1 MEIQAVTVM
10 SLLWAHFINFLPKF
24 VSGLI
29 LLIIGLFVG
38 KLVGKAVKHVLQRAK
53 LDYYISETSKP
64 VVSLTDIF
72 SLIARWWI
80 YLAFISASIDI
91 LQIPTLSGW
100 VSRITQFI
108 PAIIGSA
115 IILIVAYVLAEY
127 IKEQV
132 KKGGTI
138 YSNIVG
144 KLIFFFIMYV
154 AVAISLPV
162 LGVPSGLVSSIL
174 IVIVASVGLGLA
186 IAIGLGLKDAISDV
200 SKNYIKKYKFKK

>member
-1 MEIQAVTVM
+1 MEIEAISMM

-24 VSGLI
+24 ISGLI

-38 KLVGKAVKHVLQRAK
+38 KLVGKAVKHILQRAK
-53 LDYYISETSKP
+53 LDYYVSETAKP
-64 VVSLTDIF
+64 RVSLTDIF
-72 SLIARWWI
+72 ALITRWWI
-80 YLAFISASIDI
+80 YLAFISAAIDV

-100 VSRITQFI
+100 IVRITTFI
-108 PAIIGSA
+108 PSIIGA
-115 IILIVAYVLAEY
+115 ALIIIVAYVIAEY

-132 KKGGTI
+132 KKGETI

-154 AVAISLPV
+154 AVAIALPV
-162 LGVPSGLVSSIL
+162 LGVPSGLVSNIL
-174 IVIVASVGLGLA
+174 LVIVASVGLGLA
-186 IAIGLGLKDAISDV
+186 IALGLGLKDAVSDI